1 VNSWLGCNRC
11 NRCWETHS
19 IQPAAQICPVYQG
32 PSPSHHIWPWQTAFC
47 GKTAR
52 NFPKTSSKHSTDLE
66 SELKAKRSVQ
76 AEVLARADWA
86 PQHQHIPTNQ
96 L

>member
-1 VNSWLGCNRC
+1 LAATTATAAGKLTASNPPLKSTRFTKARALRTTSGLGKQLFV
-11 NRCWETHS
+11 E
-19 IQPAAQICPVYQG
+19 
-32 PSPSHHIWPWQTAFC
+32 
-47 GKTAR
+47 KTAR

-86 PQHQHIPTNQ
+86 SQHQHIPTNQ